1 MRKSCESPQVPE
13 IKCVL
18 EVIMSYDLSQDDT
31 VESSQF
37 YQNRKYITKYT
48 DNKFQKGEEVSSEG
62 DSSQLRRTFGL

>member
-1 MRKSCESPQVPE
+1 
-13 IKCVL
+13 
-18 EVIMSYDLSQDDT
+18 MSYDLSQDDT